1 MSAYLLNTYQ
11 AVKTLKEAGVGES
24 QAEAIVNIMNDG
36 IGKNLATRDDL
47 RLLNKDLRGV
57 EQELKQELKLMEQ
70 RLTIRLGGLMIAMG
84 SLVIAAV
91 KVL

>member
-11 AVKTLKEAGVGES
+11 AVKTLKEAGLGES
-24 QAEAIVNIMNDG
+24 QAEAIVNIMNDD
-36 IGKNLATRDDL
+36 IGKNLATRDDPGLL
-47 RLLNKDLRGV
+47 R
-57 EQELKQELKLMEQ
+57 QELKLTEQ
-70 RLTIRLGGLMIAMG
+70 RLTIRLGGLMIAMS

>member
-24 QAEAIVNIMNDG
+24 QAEAIVNIMNDD
-36 IGKNLATRDDL
+36 IGENLATRDDL
-47 RLLNKDLRGV
+47 GLLR
-57 EQELKQELKLMEQ
+57 QELKLMEQ
-70 RLTIRLGGLMIAMG
+70 RLTIRLGGLMIAMS

>member
-11 AVKTLKEAGVGES
+11 AVKTLKEAGLGES
-24 QAEAIVNIMNDG
+24 QAEAIVNIMNDD

-47 RLLNKDLRGV
+47 GLLR
-57 EQELKQELKLMEQ
+57 QELKLTEQ
-70 RLTIRLGGLMIAMG
+70 RLTIRLGGLMIAMS